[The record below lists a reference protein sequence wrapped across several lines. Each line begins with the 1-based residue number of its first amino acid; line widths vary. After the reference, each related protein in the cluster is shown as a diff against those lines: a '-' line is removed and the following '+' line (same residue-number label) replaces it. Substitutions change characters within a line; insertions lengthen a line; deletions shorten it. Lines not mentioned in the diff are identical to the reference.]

1 MQYIRRGFQSSVP
14 DRTEKS
20 PCHNVYLNLDEGAQS
35 RPGINIAKKVL
46 EEGEGEVVS
55 GRVKEERKEDTLV
68 GVYWYHLVVDKEV
81 IRFRQVLARLPF
93 LATPAA
99 PISSAD

>member
-1 MQYIRRGFQSSVP
+1 MIGLGS
-14 DRTEKS
+14 D
-20 PCHNVYLNLDEGAQS
+20 
-35 RPGINIAKKVL
+35 KKVL

-55 GRVKEERKEDTLV
+55 GRVKEERKEDTWV
-68 GVYWYHLVVDKEV
+68 GAYWYHLVLDKEV